1 MLSDDA
7 IATSVLIPIAK
18 YLETSYRPDREF
30 IDGEVVE
37 RNMGSW
43 EHSRV
48 QALLTGWFIQ
58 NEPAWGVQVATEWR
72 TRVSEDR
79 IRIPNLVLVWNG
91 PQTRVL
97 ATPPVLILEI
107 LSPEDT
113 YADTER
119 RAADYRQMGV
129 STLWIVDPTTR
140 TGRVCT
146 GNSWTQARRLEIPG
160 TPIYVDLD
168 VLFSQLG

>member
-1 MLSDDA
+1 M
-7 IATSVLIPIAK
+7 ATPVLIPIAE
-18 YLETSYRPDREF
+18 YLETSYRPDREY

-37 RNMGSW
+37 RNMEGW
-43 EHSRV
+43 EHGRV
-48 QALLTGWFIQ
+48 QALLSWWFIQ

-72 TRVSEDR
+72 TQVSDAR
-79 IRIPNLVLVWNG
+79 IRIPDVVLVPKG

-97 ATPPVLILEI
+97 AAAPVLIIEI

-119 RAADYRQMGV
+119 RAADYQQMGV
-129 STLWIVDPTTR
+129 ETIWIVDPTTR

-146 GNSWTQARRLEIPG
+146 GNTWTQAARLVVPG
-160 TPIYVDLD
+160 TPIYVELD
-168 VLFSQLG
+168 TIFSQLDEPQG